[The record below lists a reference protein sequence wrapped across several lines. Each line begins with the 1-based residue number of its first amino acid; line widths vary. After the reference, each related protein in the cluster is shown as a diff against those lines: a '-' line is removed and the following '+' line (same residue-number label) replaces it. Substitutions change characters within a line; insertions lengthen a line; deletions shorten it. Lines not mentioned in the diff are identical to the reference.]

1 MIIFCFDPF
10 TLVNHIMKLNVR
22 KRCGKIE
29 EIAAL
34 VAFAASEE
42 AGFTT
47 GFCWDATGGR
57 ATY

>member
-1 MIIFCFDPF
+1 MISFCSFHTRPTD
-10 TLVNHIMKLNVR
+10 IVR
-22 KRCGKIE
+22 KRCGRVE

-42 AGFTT
+42 AGFTS